1 MADPE
6 RSGKTARGRSSAGQ
20 PRTGRAEPD
29 DAIALRQ
36 PRHARA
42 SIMGILPMTE
52 RLPSRL
58 AAVVLCVASL
68 AAIAQDATVG
78 ALTIGHPW
86 SRATPPAG
94 RTGAGYLT
102 IENRGATD
110 DRLTGAAIDPA
121 IADAAE
127 FHSMTMDNGIMR
139 MRPVAGGVVLPAG
152 QTVEL
157 SPGGIHI
164 MLVGLKAPLKEGTR
178 VPLTLTFEKAGT
190 VTVELDI
197 GKPGAAGPMA
207 H

>member
-1 MADPE
+1 
-6 RSGKTARGRSSAGQ
+6 
-20 PRTGRAEPD
+20 
-29 DAIALRQ
+29 
-36 PRHARA
+36 
-42 SIMGILPMTE
+42 MTK
-52 RLPSRL
+52 RLPTLLAAAVLCLLSL
-58 AAVVLCVASL
+58 AAV
-68 AAIAQDATVG
+68 AQDATVG
-78 ALTIGHPW
+78 ALTIGHSW

-102 IENRGATD
+102 IENRGATA

-127 FHSMTMDNGIMR
+127 LHSMTMDNGIMR
-139 MRPVAGGVVLPAG
+139 MRPVEGGVALPAG

-178 VPLTLTFEKAGT
+178 VPLTLTFEKAGS
-190 VTVELDI
+190 VTVELAV
-197 GKPGAAGPMA
+197 GKAGAAGPMT